1 MGVENFSV
9 NEFCYIR
16 PSFIIVEVS
25 VILQLK
31 EKERCGCMS
40 IGETYLKVVLERF
53 TRVKADGDKTI
64 AQLNNEQLHWAFNE
78 DSNSI
83 AVIVK
88 HVSGNMISRWTDFLT
103 TDGEKATRNR
113 DDEFNDS
120 IDSKEAIL
128 ATWEK
133 GWQVFLD
140 VLQGLTEQDLLRSV
154 MIRGQQHT
162 VIDAIERQMAHYA
175 SHVGQ
180 IVYIGKQIKG
190 DEWKTLSIPRGQSRA
205 FTETMLKA
213 HQK

>member
-1 MGVENFSV
+1 
-9 NEFCYIR
+9 
-16 PSFIIVEVS
+16 
-25 VILQLK
+25 
-31 EKERCGCMS
+31 MS

-113 DDEFNDS
+113 DDEFNVS